1 MEGFKIK
8 TIIITFILV
17 VILSNSSHA
26 LPVSKNQKPIK
37 IIINDW
43 SSQIVLAKITGEIF
57 KTLGYKVEYIQSSS
71 NDQWFRLKSEKLHLQ
86 VEVWEGTMAV
96 KANQLLEAK
105 RIIDA
110 GNHDAKTREEWWY
123 PSYVEELCPGLPD
136 WKALNNCAELFATP
150 ETAPKGLYLGG
161 PWEKRDTVRIRALSL
176 DFKIIRVKHGDD
188 LWLELEKAMAKKQPI
203 VLFNWTPNWVDAR
216 YDGKFIEFPEYT
228 PACETIPEWGKSKK
242 WLWDCGNPT
251 DGWLKKVTSVNFPND
266 WPCAFSTLKNINF
279 NNEMLSEIAAFVDVN
294 SLSYDEAAKLW
305 INSNQKLWRSWI
317 PVSCEK

>member
-8 TIIITFILV
+8 TIIMTFILV
-17 VILSNSSHA
+17 VVFSNSSQA
-26 LPVSKNQKPIK
+26 LAASKNQKPIK
-37 IIINDW
+37 IIINNW

-57 KTLGYKVEYIQSSS
+57 RTLGYKVEYIASKS
-71 NDQWFRLKSEKLHLQ
+71 NDQWFRLKSEKLHVQ
-86 VEVWEGTMAV
+86 VEAWEGTMAV
-96 KANQLLEAK
+96 KVNQLLEEK

-123 PSYVEELCPGLPD
+123 PSYVEQQCPGLPD

-150 ETAPKGLYLGG
+150 ETTPKGRYLGG
-161 PWEKRDTVRIRALSL
+161 PWEKRDKVRVRALSL
-176 DFKIIRVKHGDD
+176 DFEIIRVKHGDE
-188 LWLELEKAMAKKQPI
+188 LWVELEKAAAQKKPI

-228 PACETIPEWGKSKK
+228 PACETIPEWGLSQK

-251 DGWLKKVTSVNFPND
+251 DGWLKKVTSVNFPDD
-266 WPCAFSTLKNINF
+266 WPCAFNTLKNINF
-279 NNEMLSEIAAFVDVN
+279 NNEMLSEIAAFIDAN
-294 SLSYDEAAKLW
+294 NMTYDEAAKQW
-305 INSNQKLWRSWI
+305 IDSYQKLWQSWI